1 MLVIQED
8 IHPNIKLH
16 QPEQICSFF
25 EYSGKYI
32 LLTGEV
38 YLLPIFR
45 GCVAMSIRSSNLTA
59 STTNFYHDLAIVSL
73 TKRNRYTP
81 KHVNYLPL
89 AINIIRNIEI
99 HITDF
104 EESTINLDDSQP
116 IITLHFK

>member
-1 MLVIQED
+1 MHES
-8 IHPNIKLH
+8 IKLYL
-16 QPEQICSFF
+16 PERLCSFF
-25 EYSGKYI
+25 GYSGKYI
-32 LLTGEV
+32 ILTEGV
-38 YLLPIFR
+38 YSLPIFR
-45 GCVAMSIRSSNLTA
+45 GCVAMSIRSSNLMA
-59 STTNFYHDLAIVSL
+59 CTTNFYHELAIVSL